1 MKITDIRTT
10 VLRHPDVRPIA
21 DGIQDVLV
29 VEVLTDEGIVG
40 IGEVHTSPTVA
51 RAVIEAP
58 LSHVSSRGL
67 KQIVVGRD
75 PLQREIL
82 WDEMY
87 RMSAVYGRR
96 GVTIHAL
103 SGIDIALWDIAGKA
117 AGMSVS
123 QLLGGDPQRAVKAY
137 ASLLLGETASQ
148 VREDV
153 RHCVDA
159 GFQAVKLGWGPLG
172 GGLMSC
178 VPLIEAA
185 RLEVGDAVEL
195 MVDVGFGADVRGAIR
210 FAQALGDLRVYF
222 LEEPLSQ
229 DNLSGYARLARSSP
243 VAIAT
248 GEKETTSFG
257 FRQLIEVGQ
266 VDIIQPDVAR
276 AGGITEVR
284 KIVDLARSHGV
295 TCIPHCWSSD
305 ILVSATLQLISC
317 APSIPFMEFCTLETP
332 LRRTV
337 TTRPIRVENG
347 LVRAPSGPGLG
358 IELNRETMQKYSVKA
373 G

>member
-1 MKITDIRTT
+1 MKIVDVRTT
-10 VLRHPDVRPIA
+10 ILRQPDVRPIA

-51 RAVIEAP
+51 KAVIDAP

-67 KQIVVGRD
+67 KQIVVGRN

-87 RMSAVYGRR
+87 RLSAVYGRR
-96 GVTIHAL
+96 GVAVHAI

-117 AGMSVS
+117 ASMSVS
-123 QLLGGDPQRAVKAY
+123 ELLGGDRERFVKAY
-137 ASLLLGETASQ
+137 ASLLLGDTASE

-153 RHCVDA
+153 RRSIDA
-159 GFQAVKLGWGPLG
+159 GFLAVKLGWGPLG
-172 GGLMSC
+172 SSLMDC

-185 RLEVGDAVEL
+185 RREAGDSVEL
-195 MVDVGFGADVRGAIR
+195 MVDVGFGTDVRGAVR
-210 FAQALGDLRVYF
+210 FAQALGALGVFF

-229 DNLSGYARLARSSP
+229 DNLSGYAHLVRSSP
-243 VAIAT
+243 IAIAA

-257 FRQLIEVGQ
+257 FRQLMEIGQ

-284 KIVDLARSHGV
+284 KIIDLARTYGV

-317 APSIPFMEFCTLETP
+317 TPSIPYMEFCTLETP
-332 LRRTV
+332 LRRAV
-337 TTRPIRVENG
+337 TTTPIRVENG
-347 LVRAPSGPGLG
+347 RVRAPSGPGLG
-358 IELNRETMQKYSVKA
+358 IELNAETMKKYGVRV